1 MKDYILSRPE
11 RNDLVLTILVSPT
24 CSRNLAIHLLIA
36 ELRMIV
42 GLSARG
48 ES

>member
-11 RNDLVLTILVSPT
+11 RNDFVLTILVSST
-24 CSRNLAIHLLIA
+24 YSKNLAIHLFIA
-36 ELRMIV
+36 ELHMIF